1 MKLKFIYVLAL
12 VGVITSCQE
21 ADKKVQLEN
30 LKKQAAELNQQITKL
45 EAEIAAGDTSLA
57 NEKYTTVTVAPVAMQ
72 SFKNFITVQGRVDAN
87 QNISLSSE
95 MPGLVTKINVSPGQ
109 EVSAGQILA
118 EIDNTTLVQGIAE
131 LQNGLD
137 FATNLYNKQKNLW
150 DQKIGTEVQYL
161 SAKNQ
166 KESLEKKMATMQ
178 SQLDMTRIKSPI
190 NGTVDAVDI
199 KIGQMAAP
207 GFPAIRVVNL
217 SNLKV
222 KGDVAESY
230 ASLVKKGS
238 QVNIIFPDMRDTIH
252 TQISY
257 VSKVINAMT
266 RSFTVEI
273 DLENGALYHPN
284 MIALLQIV
292 DYVNEKAIVVPIST
306 IQESDNN
313 QIIYV
318 ANGNKVEK
326 RIVKA
331 GKNSNGFV
339 EIVSGLNVGDMLI
352 TSGYQE
358 LNEGELIKSQPME
371 LPYNSSSAAAKV
383 GL

>member
-1 MKLKFIYVLAL
+1 MRFRFIYVLVI

-21 ADKKVQLEN
+21 DDKKAKLET
-30 LKKQAAELNQQITKL
+30 LKKQFVELDQQITQL
-45 EAEIAAGDTSLA
+45 EAEIAAADTSRS
-57 NEKYTTVTVAPVAMQ
+57 NKKITHVTVTPLAMQ
-72 SFKNFITVQGRVDAN
+72 SFKNFITVQGKVDAD
-87 QNISLSSE
+87 QNISLSAE
-95 MPGLVTKINVSPGQ
+95 MPGIITKINVSSGQ
-109 EVSAGQILA
+109 EVSVGQVLA
-118 EIDNTTLVQGIAE
+118 EIDNTTIIQGIAE

-161 SAKNQ
+161 NAKNQ
-166 KESLEKKMATMQ
+166 KESLEKKMITMQ

-190 NGTVDAVDI
+190 NGTIDAVDI
-199 KIGQMAAP
+199 KIGQMVMP
-207 GFPAIRVVNL
+207 GLPAIRVVNL

-230 ASLVKKGS
+230 ASIVKKGS
-238 QVNIIFPDMRDTIH
+238 LVNIIFPDMHDTIH

-257 VSKVINAMT
+257 VAKVINAMT

-273 DLENGALYHPN
+273 NLENNSLYHPN

-292 DYVNEKAIVVPIST
+292 DYVNDKAIVVPIST

-313 QIIYV
+313 KVIYI

-326 RIVKA
+326 RIVKV
-331 GKNSNGFV
+331 GKNNNGFA
-339 EIVSGLNVGDMLI
+339 EILTGLNVGDTLI

-358 LNEGELIKSQPME
+358 LNEGELIKAS
-371 LPYNSSSAAAKV
+371 L
-383 GL
+383 